1 MLAVL
6 CSGPVPS
13 FVLRQTSPRHFFPT
27 LEDTMRILSTV
38 LRGACACL
46 LGSTLLAHAQ
56 THTQTQTSSDALVD
70 PAAASKQAR
79 EIAQGDPA
87 RWYREDATTQARM
100 RTLQKEI
107 GAALQEARNACKKA
121 PAAGRN
127 ACMQEARAV
136 YQRDMA
142 QARARVA
149 GQETP

>member
-1 MLAVL
+1 MR
-6 CSGPVPS
+6 S
-13 FVLRQTSPRHFFPT
+13 F
-27 LEDTMRILSTV
+27 STV

-46 LGSTLLAHAQ
+46 LGSALLAHAQ
-56 THTQTQTSSDALVD
+56 TPTRTSNDALVD

-87 RWYREDATTQARM
+87 RWYREDTTSQARM

-121 PAAGRN
+121 PAAERK
-127 ACMQEARAV
+127 ACMQEARAI

-142 QARARVA
+142 QARARVD
-149 GQETP
+149 GQGQTP

>member
-1 MLAVL
+1 
-6 CSGPVPS
+6 
-13 FVLRQTSPRHFFPT
+13 
-27 LEDTMRILSTV
+27 MRILSTA

-46 LGSTLLAHAQ
+46 LGSALLAHAQ
-56 THTQTQTSSDALVD
+56 TSTQTSTDALVE

-87 RWYREDATTQARM
+87 RWYREDATSQDRM

-121 PAAGRN
+121 PAAERN
-127 ACMQEARAV
+127 ACMQEARAI

-142 QARARVA
+142 QAKARVD
-149 GQETP
+149 GQGQTP

>member
-1 MLAVL
+1 M
-6 CSGPVPS
+6 
-13 FVLRQTSPRHFFPT
+13 Q
-27 LEDTMRILSTV
+27 ILSTV

-56 THTQTQTSSDALVD
+56 TPTQPQTPTHTSCDALVD

-121 PAAGRN
+121 PAAERN
-127 ACMQEARAV
+127 ACMQEARAI

-142 QARARVA
+142 QAKARVA
-149 GQETP
+149 GQGETP

>member
-1 MLAVL
+1 
-6 CSGPVPS
+6 
-13 FVLRQTSPRHFFPT
+13 
-27 LEDTMRILSTV
+27 MRILSTA

-46 LGSTLLAHAQ
+46 LGSALLAHAQ
-56 THTQTQTSSDALVD
+56 TSTQTSTDALVE

-87 RWYREDATTQARM
+87 RWYREDATSQARM

-121 PAAGRN
+121 PAAERN
-127 ACMQEARAV
+127 GCMQEARAI

-142 QARARVA
+142 QAKARVD
-149 GQETP
+149 GQGQTP

>member
-1 MLAVL
+1 
-6 CSGPVPS
+6 
-13 FVLRQTSPRHFFPT
+13 
-27 LEDTMRILSTV
+27 MRTLSTV
-38 LRGACACL
+38 LRAACACL

-56 THTQTQTSSDALVD
+56 TQTSSDALVE

-87 RWYREDATTQARM
+87 RWYREDATSQDRL

-121 PAAGRN
+121 PAAERK
-127 ACMQEARAV
+127 ACMQEARAT

-142 QARARVA
+142 QAKARVD
-149 GQETP
+149 GQGRTP

>member
-1 MLAVL
+1 
-6 CSGPVPS
+6 
-13 FVLRQTSPRHFFPT
+13 
-27 LEDTMRILSTV
+27 MRILSTV

-46 LGSTLLAHAQ
+46 LGSTLLAHAHAQ
-56 THTQTQTSSDALVD
+56 TPTQPQTQTQTQTQGQTQTSSDALVD

-87 RWYREDATTQARM
+87 RWYREDATSQARM

-121 PAAGRN
+121 PAAERN

-142 QARARVA
+142 QARAQVA
-149 GQETP
+149 GQEQTP